1 MAEKRSSAE
10 SFIGSILKYSIATWL
25 GFLISGL
32 ALIVAGILGPEK
44 TADPLTFMSATATLM
59 NIGILGLD
67 QSLLRFYA
75 DPPAGRT
82 GNELFAVCVR
92 ISLGVM
98 LVLGLF
104 FSLVCP
110 QWLAETLSFA
120 SLGTG
125 IVPLLFVNAA
135 FYMLV
140 RYLSVLLRFDP
151 AELKLYT
158 LETLLMQ
165 ACFNLFYLFAGFF
178 FDSTYAYAVLS
189 ILNFAAVAAVFCTIK
204 RKALVT
210 RKGSFSAP
218 VLGRIL
224 PYGLALAPT
233 QIMIYLN
240 STFSLAFLGNT
251 VGNTEK
257 GVFSFGT
264 RLAQMVTAIQ
274 AGFATFW
281 GPYVYSHYKTEQDR
295 ITTVHDVLDAL
306 VFAFFTCLVAFED
319 VLFAIFPAYRDCLP
333 IFPILMLS
341 AVFTILCEGTVYGI
355 SIARRPI
362 FDTIGIAMSSLG
374 NIGLCILLVPRF
386 GLLGAALA
394 LAAANGC
401 MFLFRTLVGQ
411 HFYRTV
417 RSPLKTLC
425 GWAVCIAVCTM
436 GCVLS
441 GQFLLKGVLC
451 LAALAVFVLI
461 YRAEV
466 LFGMDFIKSFLGK
479 RRTGHSS

>member
-1 MAEKRSSAE
+1 
-10 SFIGSILKYSIATWL
+10 
-25 GFLISGL
+25 
-32 ALIVAGILGPEK
+32 
-44 TADPLTFMSATATLM
+44 
-59 NIGILGLD
+59 
-67 QSLLRFYA
+67 
-75 DPPAGRT
+75 
-82 GNELFAVCVR
+82 
-92 ISLGVM
+92 
-98 LVLGLF
+98 
-104 FSLVCP
+104 
-110 QWLAETLSFA
+110 
-120 SLGTG
+120 
-125 IVPLLFVNAA
+125 
-135 FYMLV
+135 
-140 RYLSVLLRFDP
+140 
-151 AELKLYT
+151 
-158 LETLLMQ
+158 
-165 ACFNLFYLFAGFF
+165 
-178 FDSTYAYAVLS
+178 
-189 ILNFAAVAAVFCTIK
+189 
-204 RKALVT
+204 
-210 RKGSFSAP
+210 
-218 VLGRIL
+218 
-224 PYGLALAPT
+224 
-233 QIMIYLN
+233 
-240 STFSLAFLGNT
+240 
-251 VGNTEK
+251 
-257 GVFSFGT
+257 
-264 RLAQMVTAIQ
+264 MVTAIQ

-466 LFGMDFIKSFLGK
+466 RFGVDFIKSFLGK